1 MPRRHRPTCAAA
13 PVPLTSTTLGR
24 GLKGIDL
31 TRPRH
36 SASECDRLLDFATRS
51 ATSGVGI
58 ECRPLSERFLSS
70 AFQFLCF
77 KGMSVPQS
85 STVDRVKLV
94 LRDSLKLGADASIA
108 DDMPLIGGEY
118 DLDSLDILLI
128 VTSIEKE
135 FGIKIPNESVGRSA
149 FASVTTLAAF
159 VDAMRGNA

>member
-1 MPRRHRPTCAAA
+1 
-13 PVPLTSTTLGR
+13 
-24 GLKGIDL
+24 
-31 TRPRH
+31 
-36 SASECDRLLDFATRS
+36 
-51 ATSGVGI
+51 
-58 ECRPLSERFLSS
+58 
-70 AFQFLCF
+70 
-77 KGMSVPQS
+77 MSVPQS